1 MDSNL
6 EKRGVIFNIQK
17 YSIHDGPGVRTIV
30 FFKGCPLRCRWC
42 SNPEGISSKY
52 QVMTLEDRCI
62 SCGKCVEACPQ
73 GVHSLHLLSDG
84 SVKHQVNR
92 EAICIGCGQCEAN
105 CSQEAVRIAGREV
118 TVKEVM
124 DVIMQDSAF
133 YWSSGGGVTLG
144 GGEVTRQP
152 DFAAAILEEC
162 KKQGIHTVIETCGYT
177 EWNVMKELAKHVD
190 LFLYDLKHIDSE
202 EHKRLT
208 GVNNER
214 ILKNMIGLFQI
225 GANVTVRMP
234 LITNMNDSREALEKA
249 IKFVEIVSKD
259 GNLQGIEVLPYHKLG
274 VSKYKQLGLKYSIDE
289 DFGYTRKQLE
299 EIEEFLKK
307 FNLPIRV
314 VKH

>member
-62 SCGKCVEACPQ
+62 SCGKCVETCPQ
-73 GVHSLHLLSDG
+73 GVHSLQLLSDG

-105 CSQEAVRIAGREV
+105 CPQEAVRIAGREA

-162 KKQGIHTVIETCGYT
+162 KKQGIHTAIETCGYT

-234 LITNMNDSREALEKA
+234 FITNMNDSREALEKA
-249 IKFVEIVSKD
+249 IKFVEIVSKH
-259 GNLQGIEVLPYHKLG
+259 GNLKGIEVLPYHKLG

-289 DFGYTRKQLE
+289 DFGYTQKQLE

>member
-105 CSQEAVRIAGREV
+105 CPQEAVRIAGKET

-162 KKQGIHTVIETCGYT
+162 KKQGIHTAIETCGYT

-214 ILKNMIGLFQI
+214 ILKNIIGLFQI

-299 EIEEFLKK
+299 EIEEFLKN

>member
-73 GVHSLHLLSDG
+73 GVHSLQLLSDG
-84 SVKHQVNR
+84 SVEHRVNR

-105 CSQEAVRIAGREV
+105 CPQEAVRIAGREA

-162 KKQGIHTVIETCGYT
+162 KKQGIHTAIETCGYA
-177 EWNVMKELAKHVD
+177 EWDVMKELAKHVD

-249 IKFVEIVSKD
+249 MKFIEIVSKD

>member
-73 GVHSLHLLSDG
+73 GVHSLQLLSDG

-92 EAICIGCGQCEAN
+92 ESICIGCGQCEAN

-152 DFAAAILEEC
+152 DFAVAILKEC

-177 EWNVMKELAKHVD
+177 EWNVMKELAKYVD

-202 EHKRLT
+202 EHRRLT

-234 LITNMNDSREALEKA
+234 LITNMNDSREVLEKA

-259 GNLQGIEVLPYHKLG
+259 GNLQGIEILPYHKLG
-274 VSKYKQLGLKYSIDE
+274 VSKYKQLGLKYSINE
-289 DFGYTRKQLE
+289 DFGYNRKQLE